1 MKAIQKKVLTC
12 TLAAG
17 LLIGGGL
24 TLQHTQAFAD
34 ESGTTTATSTPT
46 SNVHKDQDH
55 KGSFANKQGFGFKR
69 GDFQG
74 GIAFGKEGTDV
85 AAILGIDQATLKDE
99 LKSGKSLAEIAQ
111 EKANLTEDALIQKLT
126 DAETKKLDD
135 AVAAGKLTQ
144 AQADKAKSGMADR
157 LKKMVEAKPQAG
169 SMKGGPRG
177 GLKGGMFFGKEGTDF
192 AAVLGIDQ
200 TVLKDE
206 LKAGKSLAAIAQEK
220 ANLTEDALIQKL
232 TDAET
237 KKLDDAVAAGKLTQ
251 EQADKMKSGMADRLK
266 KMVEAKP
273 QAGGM
278 KGGSFG
284 HGAKHQ
290 GVSMFGQWGKQEE
303 LATILGMTK
312 EDLAS
317 ELKSGKSLAEIAEA
331 KDMTEDQL
339 ITKLK
344 DSMTDSLKKFVEDKG
359 NANKQAAAPTT
370 AQ

>member
-24 TLQHTQAFAD
+24 ALQHTQAFAD
-34 ESGTTTATSTPT
+34 ETGTTTATSTPT
-46 SNVHKDQDH
+46 SDVHKDKDH
-55 KGSFANKQGFGFKR
+55 KGFANKQGFGFKR

-85 AAILGIDQATLKDE
+85 AAILGIDQAALKDE
-99 LKSGKSLAEIAQ
+99 LKAGKSLAEIAQ

-135 AVAAGKLTQ
+135 AVTAGKLTQ
-144 AQADKAKSGMADR
+144 EQADKVKSGLADR

-169 SMKGGPRG
+169 HVNGGFKGGFQE
-177 GLKGGMFFGKEGTDF
+177 GMFFGKEGADF
-192 AAVLGIDQ
+192 ATVLGIDP

-206 LKAGKSLAAIAQEK
+206 LKAGKSLVEIAQEK

-232 TDAET
+232 TDAQT
-237 KKLDDAVAAGKLTQ
+237 KKIDDAVTAGKLTQ

-278 KGGSFG
+278 KGGFMG
-284 HGAKHQ
+284 HGPKRQ
-290 GVSMFGQWGKQEE
+290 GAPMFGQWGKQEE

-312 EDLAS
+312 EDLAA

-331 KDMTEDQL
+331 KGITEDQL

-344 DSMTDSLKKFVEDKG
+344 DSMTDSLKKFVEHKG